1 MSRKIYVCTMLLKI
15 KAKDKLY
22 IPHESDSLIKSIVQ
36 YYEGYGT
43 PDQLMEAYYYLGSA
57 YRDMGDAP
65 RAVRAFQDAADIG
78 KDSKRYDIL
87 GRVYDRWDID
97 WHIKVCGR

>member
-1 MSRKIYVCTMLLKI
+1 MNDAGNIRMYHALLKI

-57 YRDMGDAP
+57 YRDMEMP
-65 RAVRAFQDAADIG
+65 QER
-78 KDSKRYDIL
+78 
-87 GRVYDRWDID
+87 
-97 WHIKVCGR
+97 